1 MRISDWSSDVCSSD
15 LIDGTHRRSVW
26 ICPIGK
32 RLGAAIPTKP
42 MIDFVRVE
50 HIRAQRLLALC
61 QCELLCWKEGQQKS
75 FSSAVRAIATDRLGR
90 QLSVHFELNSSAVT
104 ASFKHW
110 GSLYKKLYRTTEL

>member
-1 MRISDWSSDVCSSD
+1 
-15 LIDGTHRRSVW
+15 
-26 ICPIGK
+26 
-32 RLGAAIPTKP
+32 

-90 QLSVHFELNSSAVT
+90 QLSVNFELNSSAVT

-110 GSLYKKLYRTTEL
+110 GSLYTNLQVHGIRAGSMKHCLPRSSYVTPSHR